1 MPVYYT
7 SRTFRGAE
15 ERYMKAEKMEFALV
29 VMARR
34 LRPYFQV
41 CIIRELTD

>member
-7 SRTFRGAE
+7 SRAFRGAD
-15 ERYMKAEKMEFALV
+15 ERYPKAEKMDFSLV

-34 LRPYFQV
+34 LRPYFQAH
-41 CIIRELTD
+41 IRVLID